1 MTDAP
6 AGRGSESVHVLVIRQ
21 HGVGLGLEEVDVP
34 DTQQSQEHGCVLLHR
49 GCFEMVV
56 LQKQE
61 GVNSHVFI

>member
-1 MTDAP
+1 M
-6 AGRGSESVHVLVIRQ
+6 HVLVIRQ